1 MVIRVGDKIPEA
13 TLRIKGSEGIE
24 TVTTEDVFKGKKV
37 AIFGVP
43 GAFTPT

>member
-1 MVIRVGDKIPEA
+1 MGDIIPEA
-13 TLRIKGSEGIE
+13 MLCMKGDEGIKSL
-24 TVTTEDVFKGKKV
+24 TTDDMFKGKKV

>member
-1 MVIRVGDKIPEA
+1 MAIEVGDKIPEV
-13 TLRIKGSEGIE
+13 TLRIKGTKGVE
-24 TVTTEDVFKGKKV
+24 TITTEDVFKGKKV